1 MELSFHGRRLVWT
14 FLLADV
20 QFAII
25 GVDFLRTHQLLI
37 DPTVNRLVDTA
48 LLQAFATVSAST
60 AAACAACR
68 GNQQDS
74 KVSPSSAAAA
84 MAGRQDSKLS
94 PSPTI
99 AVKAAQV
106 DSRISP
112 PPAARA
118 GAAAETP
125 PPLSPQWVKELLEE
139 FADVVCASKVL
150 PPVGAEVEHH
160 IKMTRPP
167 IAARFCHLDAE
178 KLAVAK
184 AEFLQ
189 LEKDR
194 IVRRSDSP
202 WSSPLHMVQKA
213 DGVVVAL

>member
-1 MELSFHGRRLVWT
+1 
-14 FLLADV
+14 V

-25 GVDFLRTHQLLI
+25 GVQLLV
-37 DPTVNRLVDTA
+37 DPAANHLVDTA
-48 LLQAFATVSAST
+48 SLQAFATVSAPT
-60 AAACAACR
+60 AAECAACR

-74 KVSPSSAAAA
+74 KVSPSSTASAVG
-84 MAGRQDSKLS
+84 GRLDSRVS

-99 AVKAAQV
+99 AAQV

-112 PPAARA
+112 PSVARAGATAAAKATQMDSRISPPSAARA
-118 GAAAETP
+118 GVAAAAEAP
-125 PPLSPQWVKELLEE
+125 PLLSPQWVKKFLEE

-150 PPVGAEVEHH
+150 PSVGSDVEHH
-160 IKMTRPP
+160 IKMTGPP
-167 IAARFCHLDAE
+167 IAARFHRLDAE
-178 KLAVAK
+178 KLAAAK

-202 WSSPLHMVQKA
+202 WSCRSTHMVRKA
-213 DGVVVAL
+213 DWSWQPC